1 MRVTM
6 PEMEEVDCLRILLST
21 LALLADTMEAEAS

>member
-21 LALLADTMEAEAS
+21 LALLADTILG